1 MAGSL
6 PFRKSLLVRLVAG
19 AVLVAAVAIAATAF
33 LAATATSRQIRQEQ
47 GQTAAADA
55 EIYDALLGY
64 AATHASWADVGP
76 VADAVARRTGRR
88 VALSTVDGLVSYES
102 SPGSTLSRP
111 ELIDPLNATTEG
123 ARDGIDPRASGPF
136 TLPPDERTRLR
147 RIADEQVACLAGYN
161 TSAHIQVSP
170 TGRPNV
176 IVDGVPGTVRCPR
189 ADLTTPTA
197 TERRALGEL
206 TALVN
211 ACLARQ
217 RIAPVQVTLDYSWT
231 SDSPVVVSGMQEQF
245 DTCIGSARKE
255 QLRRYTAP
263 PALLT
268 LGQPAGTE
276 PSTAFEF
283 SLGRTTGIAALV
295 LAFTV
300 GVSIL
305 GATRLVRPLHALT
318 GAAQR
323 MRDGDLSARAEVRP
337 GGELGQLTDAFNEM
351 ASQRAWLERQRGEL
365 VSDVAH
371 ELRNPLANI
380 RNLLEAAQ
388 DGVVELD
395 PDLVSSLL
403 EEALLLQHVIDDL
416 RDLSAA
422 EAGELR
428 LHPEPVDLRD
438 SLGQVVAMHQT
449 SAERAG
455 IGIESH
461 VDGDLVLTADP
472 VRLRQV
478 LANLVSNAVRHT
490 TAGGTVTIRAS
501 QHGDVITIAVSDTGP
516 GIAAEDLPHV
526 FERFWR
532 AEKSRSRQTGGSGLG
547 LAIVRDLVAAHH
559 GTVTVTSPSGE
570 GATFTIRLPVMM
582 S

>member
-1 MAGSL
+1 MARSL
-6 PFRKSLLVRLVAG
+6 PFRKSLLVRLSAG

-64 AATHASWADVGP
+64 AATHASWADVGS
-76 VADAVARRTGRR
+76 VAGEVARRTGRR
-88 VALSTVDGLVSYES
+88 IALSTVDGVASYES
-102 SPGSTLSRP
+102 SPGSALSRP
-111 ELIDPLNATTEG
+111 ALVDPLNATTAG
-123 ARDGIDPRASGPF
+123 ARGGIDPRATGPF
-136 TLPPDERTRLR
+136 ALPPDERVRLR
-147 RIADEQVACLAGYN
+147 GIADDQVACLAGYN
-161 TSAHIQVSP
+161 IPAHVQMSP

-176 IVDGVPGTVRCPR
+176 VVTGVPGAVQCPL

-197 TERRALGEL
+197 TERQALREL

-211 ACLARQ
+211 ACLAQ
-217 RIAPVQVTLDYSWT
+217 QGIQPVKVTLDYSWT
-231 SDSPVVVSGMQEQF
+231 SDSPVVVGGVQEQF
-245 DTCIGSARKE
+245 DACIGSARKE

-263 PALLT
+263 AALLT

-276 PSTAFEF
+276 PSTAFEL
-283 SLGRTTGIAALV
+283 SVGRTTGIAALV
-295 LAFTV
+295 LVFTV

-323 MRDGDLSARAEVRP
+323 MRDGDISARVEARP
-337 GGELGQLTDAFNEM
+337 GGELGQLTEAFNEM

-428 LHPEPVDLRD
+428 LHPEPVDLSD

-461 VDGDLVLTADP
+461 VDGDPVLTADP

-501 QHGDVITIAVSDTGP
+501 QDGDVIAIAVSDTGP
-516 GIAAEDLPHV
+516 GIAADDLPHV
-526 FERFWR
+526 FDRFWR

-559 GTVTVTSPSGE
+559 GTVTVTSPPGE
-570 GATFTIRLPVMM
+570 GATFTIRLPVTM
-582 S
+582 